1 MIKSLPF
8 SRTYLRIVKK
18 VYLNNPLA
26 GNIKKLY
33 PFIFNIL
40 FEVIESLSEESG
52 LMILETQQSSDTT
65 YRIYDYDRKD
75 KDGNTRDLHLEQS
88 KDVIDISNQ
97 DPNTEPIEKHRNGQ
111 KFTQFVSNEFFTVEK
126 WDIQGVLD
134 YEKPHDYCLITVIE
148 GNGKINIDGENFEIE
163 KGKHFILT
171 TEDNEIK
178 FEGELSIIVSYSSVE

>member
-52 LMILETQQSSDTT
+52 IMILETQQFSDTT

>member
-52 LMILETQQSSDTT
+52 IMILETQQSLDTT

>member
-26 GNIKKLY
+26 SNIKKLY

-52 LMILETQQSSDTT
+52 IMILETQQSSDTT

-75 KDGNTRDLHLEQS
+75 KDVNTRDLHLEQS

>member
-8 SRTYLRIVKK
+8 TRTYLRIVKK

-52 LMILETQQSSDTT
+52 IMILETQQSSDTT

-163 KGKHFILT
+163 KSKHFILT

>member
-26 GNIKKLY
+26 SNIKKLY

-40 FEVIESLSEESG
+40 FEVIESLSEELG
-52 LMILETQQSSDTT
+52 IMILETQQSSDST

-75 KDGNTRDLHLEQS
+75 KDVNTRDLHLEQS

>member
-8 SRTYLRIVKK
+8 SKTYLRIVKK

-33 PFIFNIL
+33 PFIFNML

-52 LMILETQQSSDTT
+52 IMILETQQSSDTT

>member
-18 VYLNNPLA
+18 VYLNNPLT

-52 LMILETQQSSDTT
+52 IMILETQQSSDTT

-75 KDGNTRDLHLEQS
+75 KDVNTRDLHLEQS
-88 KDVIDISNQ
+88 KDVIDILNQ

-126 WDIQGVLD
+126 WDI
-134 YEKPHDYCLITVIE
+134 
-148 GNGKINIDGENFEIE
+148 
-163 KGKHFILT
+163 
-171 TEDNEIK
+171 
-178 FEGELSIIVSYSSVE
+178 

>member
-52 LMILETQQSSDTT
+52 IMILETQQSSDTT

-148 GNGKINIDGENFEIE
+148 GNGKINIYGENFKIE

>member
-1 MIKSLPF
+1 M
-8 SRTYLRIVKK
+8 
-18 VYLNNPLA
+18 
-26 GNIKKLY
+26 
-33 PFIFNIL
+33 
-40 FEVIESLSEESG
+40 
-52 LMILETQQSSDTT
+52 
-65 YRIYDYDRKD
+65 
-75 KDGNTRDLHLEQS
+75 
-88 KDVIDISNQ
+88 
-97 DPNTEPIEKHRNGQ
+97 
-111 KFTQFVSNEFFTVEK
+111 EK

>member
-52 LMILETQQSSDTT
+52 IMILETQQSSDTT

-148 GNGKINIDGENFEIE
+148 GNGKINIDGENFEME

>member
-52 LMILETQQSSDTT
+52 IMILETQQSSDTT

-97 DPNTEPIEKHRNGQ
+97 DPNTEPIERHRNGQ

>member
-18 VYLNNPLA
+18 VDLNNPLA

-52 LMILETQQSSDTT
+52 IMILETQQSSDTT

-148 GNGKINIDGENFEIE
+148 GNGKINIEGENFEIE

>member
-8 SRTYLRIVKK
+8 TRTYLRIVKK

-52 LMILETQQSSDTT
+52 IMILETQQSSDTT

>member
-52 LMILETQQSSDTT
+52 IMILETQQSSDTT

-97 DPNTEPIEKHRNGQ
+97 DPNTESIEKHRNGQ

>member
-26 GNIKKLY
+26 SNIKKLY

-40 FEVIESLSEESG
+40 FEVIESLSEELG
-52 LMILETQQSSDTT
+52 IMILETQQSSDST

>member
-26 GNIKKLY
+26 SNIKKLY

-52 LMILETQQSSDTT
+52 IMILETQQSLDST

>member
-52 LMILETQQSSDTT
+52 IMILETQQSSDTT

-75 KDGNTRDLHLEQS
+75 KDVNTRDLHLEQS

>member
-52 LMILETQQSSDTT
+52 IMILETQQSSDTT

-126 WDIQGVLD
+126 WDIQAVLD

>member
-8 SRTYLRIVKK
+8 TRTYLRIVKK

-52 LMILETQQSSDTT
+52 IMILETQQSSDTT

-97 DPNTEPIEKHRNGQ
+97 DPNTAPIEKHRNGQ

>member
-52 LMILETQQSSDTT
+52 IMILETQQSSDTT

-126 WDIQGVLD
+126 WDIQAVLD

-178 FEGELSIIVSYSSVE
+178 FESELSIIVSYSSVE

>member
-18 VYLNNPLA
+18 VDLNNPLA

-52 LMILETQQSSDTT
+52 IMILETQQSLDST

-148 GNGKINIDGENFEIE
+148 GNGKINIEGENFEIE